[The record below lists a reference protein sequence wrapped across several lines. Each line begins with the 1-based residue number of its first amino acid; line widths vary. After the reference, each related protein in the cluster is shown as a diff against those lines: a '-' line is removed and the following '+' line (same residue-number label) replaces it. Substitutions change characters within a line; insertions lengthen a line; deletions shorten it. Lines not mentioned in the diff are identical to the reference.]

1 MLMPKIII
9 LSELVK
15 TFLFLQEK
23 FHKFTV
29 FARKETRSD
38 ERLSCEI
45 KILGKTFCL
54 GGARIFC
61 FNEAEV
67 PCFDK
72 DKELLLLPLG
82 LFIWYAEVQTGHT
95 EKFLYGGEC
104 SRYPKR
110 L

>member
-15 TFLFLQEK
+15 TFLSLQEK

-29 FARKETRSD
+29 FARKETYSD

-54 GGARIFC
+54 GGVKIFF

-67 PCFDK
+67 LCFDK

-82 LFIWYAEVQTGHT
+82 LLFEMQGYGHM
-95 EKFLYGGEC
+95 EKFLYRGGY
-104 SRYPKR
+104 SRYPKM